1 MALAGFSRTLSRR
14 RLGDGANVPT
24 VSEAAANASALGR
37 ALGLRLVFFTV
48 AKLLFCEVATYAKFL
63 QGVLNVYFEN

>member
-1 MALAGFSRTLSRR
+1 
-14 RLGDGANVPT
+14 
-24 VSEAAANASALGR
+24 LGR